1 MLVTNVFTKKRI
13 LNWLV
18 VNCLNTMEHMIID
31 FMPYSFIG
39 EYPSGFQKE
48 PVGWSDKEPSWKLS
62 SISCLEKSHL
72 GLFCFTFFEN
82 CFFFFKKTRIRK
94 NKKNKKNK
102 EKIFSSFFL

>member
-39 EYPSGFQKE
+39 GYSSGFQKE
-48 PVGWSDKEPSWKLS
+48 PVGWSDKEPSWKTS

-72 GLFCFTFFEN
+72 GLFCFTVFEN
-82 CFFFFKKTRIRK
+82 CFFFLK
-94 NKKNKKNK
+94 NKNK
-102 EKIFSSFFL
+102 EKQEE